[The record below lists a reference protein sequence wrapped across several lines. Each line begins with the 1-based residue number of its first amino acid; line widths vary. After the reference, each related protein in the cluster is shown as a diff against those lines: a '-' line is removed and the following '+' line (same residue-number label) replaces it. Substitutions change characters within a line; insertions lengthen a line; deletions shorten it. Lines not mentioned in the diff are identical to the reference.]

1 MFIQKLQGFCCK
13 LLSGLHSTA
22 IKIFATLS
30 IIWMVFIGYIIWW
43 NSISSTG
50 YDKSFKWDEWIW
62 FGVVPAIVP
71 YLFYFIWKKE
81 EENKE

>member
-1 MFIQKLQGFCCK
+1 MFIQKLQEFCCK

-30 IIWMVFIGYIIWW
+30 IIWMVFIGYMIWW

-50 YDKSFKWDEWIW
+50 FDKSFKWDEWIW
-62 FGVVPAIVP
+62 FGFVPAVVPFII
-71 YLFYFIWKKE
+71 YIIWKKQE
-81 EENKE
+81 